1 MELYIQ
7 IIFVLA
13 LAKFCLKAAMT
24 GRFWTMACYAFFA
37 ALVSLALYPT
47 VIEQPATV
55 ITNLLADRELVTD
68 GAVLTTTEA
77 ILGIFVSVFLLS
89 NYFKPKGQRRK
100 SVFVL
105 KVVPGILWIFAVA
118 YFELLF
124 FRQRVGADFGA
135 TVAIYAGIVFAVV
148 LLAAGFIHLFVRH
161 ESMKLELKI
170 MLNMGILLIGLL
182 VNASAADS
190 TVVYATVSNV
200 EWGAL
205 AALTAGTACFFLLG
219 LLSFP
224 SQLPAI
230 APTALAVA
238 LFLTFGIDF

>member
-55 ITNLLADRELVTD
+55 ITNLLD

-135 TVAIYAGIVFAVV
+135 TAAIYAGIVFAVV

-182 VNASAADS
+182 VNASVADS

-219 LLSFP
+219 LLLSKINFKK
-224 SQLPAI
+224 LI
-230 APTALAVA
+230 NRHN
-238 LFLTFGIDF
+238 

>member
-135 TVAIYAGIVFAVV
+135 TAAIYAGIVFAVV

-182 VNASAADS
+182 VNASVADS

-205 AALTAGTACFFLLG
+205 AALTASWRTRKPWSTSLTGPQGSCKCSCSSCWG
-219 LLSFP
+219 CSF
-224 SQLPAI
+224 QK
-230 APTALAVA
+230 
-238 LFLTFGIDF
+238 

>member
-135 TVAIYAGIVFAVV
+135 TAAIYAGIVLAVV

-182 VNASAADS
+182 VNASVADS

-219 LLSFP
+219 LLLSKINFKK
-224 SQLPAI
+224 LI
-230 APTALAVA
+230 NRHN
-238 LFLTFGIDF
+238 

>member
-135 TVAIYAGIVFAVV
+135 TAAIYAGIVFAVV

-161 ESMKLELKI
+161 ESMKLRTENHAQHGYPPHRPAGQCVGSRQYRRLRHRQQCR
-170 MLNMGILLIGLL
+170 MGRARGTNRRYGLL
-182 VNASAADS
+182 
-190 TVVYATVSNV
+190 
-200 EWGAL
+200 
-205 AALTAGTACFFLLG
+205 
-219 LLSFP
+219 
-224 SQLPAI
+224 LPAGA
-230 APTALAVA
+230 APFKNKLQKTH
-238 LFLTFGIDF
+238 

>member
-118 YFELLF
+118 RTEKHAQHGYPPHRPASQCVGSRQYRRLRHRQQCRMGRARGTNRRYSLL
-124 FRQRVGADFGA
+124 
-135 TVAIYAGIVFAVV
+135 
-148 LLAAGFIHLFVRH
+148 
-161 ESMKLELKI
+161 
-170 MLNMGILLIGLL
+170 
-182 VNASAADS
+182 
-190 TVVYATVSNV
+190 
-200 EWGAL
+200 
-205 AALTAGTACFFLLG
+205 
-219 LLSFP
+219 
-224 SQLPAI
+224 LPAGA
-230 APTALAVA
+230 APFKNKLQKTH
-238 LFLTFGIDF
+238 

>member
-170 MLNMGILLIGLL
+170 LLIGLL

-219 LLSFP
+219 LLLSKINFKK
-224 SQLPAI
+224 LI
-230 APTALAVA
+230 NRHN
-238 LFLTFGIDF
+238 

>member
-124 FRQRVGADFGA
+124 FVGQN
-135 TVAIYAGIVFAVV
+135 TAIYIENMAIDGIRCFGCKEYGRTGQFLRSNQRPAGV
-148 LLAAGFIHLFVRH
+148 LAQ
-161 ESMKLELKI
+161 M
-170 MLNMGILLIGLL
+170 N
-182 VNASAADS
+182 
-190 TVVYATVSNV
+190 VSN
-200 EWGAL
+200 G
-205 AALTAGTACFFLLG
+205 
-219 LLSFP
+219 
-224 SQLPAI
+224 
-230 APTALAVA
+230 
-238 LFLTFGIDF
+238 

>member
-124 FRQRVGADFGA
+124 FRQRVGA
-135 TVAIYAGIVFAVV
+135 IYAGIVFAVV

-219 LLSFP
+219 LLLSKINFKK
-224 SQLPAI
+224 LI
-230 APTALAVA
+230 NRHN
-238 LFLTFGIDF
+238 

>member
-68 GAVLTTTEA
+68 GAV
-77 ILGIFVSVFLLS
+77 
-89 NYFKPKGQRRK
+89 
-100 SVFVL
+100 
-105 KVVPGILWIFAVA
+105 PGILWIFAVA

-135 TVAIYAGIVFAVV
+135 TAAIYAGIVFAVV

-182 VNASAADS
+182 VNASVADS

-219 LLSFP
+219 LLLSKINFKK
-224 SQLPAI
+224 LI
-230 APTALAVA
+230 NRHN
-238 LFLTFGIDF
+238 

>member
-118 YFELLF
+118 PK
-124 FRQRVGADFGA
+124 
-135 TVAIYAGIVFAVV
+135 
-148 LLAAGFIHLFVRH
+148 
-161 ESMKLELKI
+161 S
-170 MLNMGILLIGLL
+170 
-182 VNASAADS
+182 
-190 TVVYATVSNV
+190 
-200 EWGAL
+200 
-205 AALTAGTACFFLLG
+205 
-219 LLSFP
+219 
-224 SQLPAI
+224 
-230 APTALAVA
+230 APTRCLKKSSSK
-238 LFLTFGIDF
+238 

>member
-55 ITNLLADRELVTD
+55 ITNLLVTD

-135 TVAIYAGIVFAVV
+135 TAAIYAGIVFAVV

-182 VNASAADS
+182 VNASVADS

-219 LLSFP
+219 LLLSKINFKK
-224 SQLPAI
+224 LI
-230 APTALAVA
+230 NRHN
-238 LFLTFGIDF
+238 

>member
-77 ILGIFVSVFLLS
+77 ILGIFVSLS

-135 TVAIYAGIVFAVV
+135 TAAIYAGIVFAVV

-219 LLSFP
+219 LLLSKINFKK
-224 SQLPAI
+224 LI
-230 APTALAVA
+230 NRHN
-238 LFLTFGIDF
+238 

>member
-124 FRQRVGADFGA
+124 FRQRVAPISGPPPP
-135 TVAIYAGIVFAVV
+135 
-148 LLAAGFIHLFVRH
+148 
-161 ESMKLELKI
+161 SMR
-170 MLNMGILLIGLL
+170 
-182 VNASAADS
+182 VSFSPSSCSRQASS
-190 TVVYATVSNV
+190 TSSSDTRA
-200 EWGAL
+200 
-205 AALTAGTACFFLLG
+205 
-219 LLSFP
+219 
-224 SQLPAI
+224 
-230 APTALAVA
+230 
-238 LFLTFGIDF
+238 